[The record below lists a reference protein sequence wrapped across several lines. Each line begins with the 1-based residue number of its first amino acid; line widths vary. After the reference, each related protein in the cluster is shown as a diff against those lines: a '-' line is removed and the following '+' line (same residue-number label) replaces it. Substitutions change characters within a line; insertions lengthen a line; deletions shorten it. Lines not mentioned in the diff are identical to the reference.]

1 MKYQEF
7 APGEILK
14 PYVKCFYVCEYDND
28 FIVHDKAFATGCVEM
43 MFNLSDGVF
52 ETGYENKLTRTP
64 KVELWGQIIKP
75 LEYRSLGKATLLGI
89 RFFPHTASLFLNA
102 PVNLF
107 NDSVSDLLDV
117 VGSDAKVLHERLR
130 NTSILTEQLNLLE
143 GFLMNYLPIDHKKQ
157 NRFKIVENVIADV
170 KRDDFFDNIEDVA
183 SKYGVSS
190 RYLQKLFLEFTGLT
204 PKLYHKITRFQKSL
218 ILTGNRNESL
228 TSIAYLSGYFDQS
241 HFVRDFKSF
250 TGVPPSAFNSQESTL
265 LAALQASSKN

>member
-7 APGEILK
+7 APSNVLK

-28 FIVHDKAFATGCVEM
+28 SIVHDRAFATGCVEL

-64 KVELWGQIIKP
+64 KAELWGQIIKP
-75 LEYRSLGKATLLGI
+75 LEYRSLGKAKLLGI

-102 PVNLF
+102 PI
-107 NDSVSDLLDV
+107 DLLDV
-117 VGSDAKVLHERLR
+117 VGADAKELHERLK
-130 NTSILTEQLNLLE
+130 NALLLNDQLDLLE
-143 GFLMNYLPIDHKKQ
+143 NFLKSRFPIADKKQ
-157 NRFKIVENVIADV
+157 HRFNIVDNVIADV

-183 SKYGVSS
+183 FKYGVSS

-218 ILTGNRNESL
+218 LLAGNSNESL

-241 HFVRDFKSF
+241 HFVRDFKTF
-250 TGVPPSAFNSQESTL
+250 TGIPPSAFNTKDSTL
-265 LAALQASSKN
+265 LLAIQDQPQKVITPII